1 MENIDNFDPT
11 LFIRPD
17 GLPMVF
23 LLLPGRSSEDFYES
37 LKTDVELRGGLVL
50 DQRDSQY
57 SDNLIHLLGKNEV
70 PMRTA
75 EMFDYR
81 YVTDCI
87 YENLVLPNLLDYRVT
102 SLRPHPYENYD
113 PLDILHGFSK
123 WSDLVKRIDGER
135 VSDIEDFDGEV
146 EVLNSTRDTHI
157 KDFKVAYSRKNQEEI
172 VNYLVKFSAYKIVKG
187 RAIWEKLEALK
198 VCNGKRSW
206 QSMKE
211 HFRKKDNSSDS
222 YIWVD
227 LETSS
232 QIPSNIWA

>member
-1 MENIDNFDPT
+1 M
-11 LFIRPD
+11 L
-17 GLPMVF
+17 
-23 LLLPGRSSEDFYES
+23 
-37 LKTDVELRGGLVL
+37 
-50 DQRDSQY
+50 
-57 SDNLIHLLGKNEV
+57 
-70 PMRTA
+70 
-75 EMFDYR
+75 R

-102 SLRPHPYENYD
+102 SLRPHPYENYE

-135 VSDIEDFDGEV
+135 VSDIEDFEGEV

-172 VNYLVKFSAYKIVKG
+172 VKYLVKFSAYKVVKG

-211 HFRKKDNSSDS
+211 HFRKKIIHQIHTFGLTWRQVRKFRATFGLDEEHESDENSE
-222 YIWVD
+222 VC
-227 LETSS
+227 L
-232 QIPSNIWA
+232 QML